1 MIHKIIRTG
10 IKMLEMTVLLLL
22 FFHSET
28 TVYAQEREQTKEEED
43 SITEWAQ
50 DYMEDFSLE
59 EIDDTLDKLPIFNG
73 YEGESFQESV
83 NDMISRGESFSVQ
96 TWLKELVNRIEN
108 ELSFQH
114 TIFLSLC
121 VLALSCAVFT
131 AFTRAFSSKQLSQ
144 TGFFVT
150 YLMLFSMLSVVF
162 REGVVVAQKVIE
174 AFGTFMKAM
183 LPAYFLSISVQIGA
197 EGSVTMYEL
206 ALGVLNVSCWMLQT
220 IFLPLIQIYFLLMM
234 GQHLSGEDRISKLVE
249 GVEKLVT
256 NGLKIV
262 LGAIIGLQVI
272 EGMVVPLTGQVKK
285 AVILKGAAMVPG
297 VGNAWESV
305 AQTVLG
311 AGSLIQ
317 GAIGSVGVIFLV
329 LIGVIPMIRLW
340 LYRAYFALTSIL
352 VQPVSD
358 QRVTECI
365 HGASKASGMLMSAV
379 LISFLTMFF
388 TIALLAVTVPKGVL

>member
-1 MIHKIIRTG
+1 M
-10 IKMLEMTVLLLL
+10 
-22 FFHSET
+22 
-28 TVYAQEREQTKEEED
+28 
-43 SITEWAQ
+43 
-50 DYMEDFSLE
+50 
-59 EIDDTLDKLPIFNG
+59 
-73 YEGESFQESV
+73 
-83 NDMISRGESFSVQ
+83 
-96 TWLKELVNRIEN
+96 
-108 ELSFQH
+108 
-114 TIFLSLC
+114 
-121 VLALSCAVFT
+121 
-131 AFTRAFSSKQLSQ
+131 
-144 TGFFVT
+144 
-150 YLMLFSMLSVVF
+150 
-162 REGVVVAQKVIE
+162 
-174 AFGTFMKAM
+174 
-183 LPAYFLSISVQIGA
+183 
-197 EGSVTMYEL
+197 
-206 ALGVLNVSCWMLQT
+206 
-220 IFLPLIQIYFLLMM
+220 
-234 GQHLSGEDRISKLVE
+234 SGEDSISKLVE

-358 QRVTECI
+358 HRVTECI